1 MKNLTLILGG
11 IILLLN
17 SIIGLIFSSYKPFN
31 IGLNTGVIIVNTL
44 MLYILGVSKIKD
56 GFKISL
62 SFLFLIAAVMEFVT
76 AFLVSESFEN
86 NVALTILILLFAC
99 QVILYVIA
107 FIMTNDVFFRLAFKL
122 IS

>member
-1 MKNLTLILGG
+1 MKNLTLVIGG

-17 SIIGLIFSSYKPFN
+17 LVIGLIFTSYKPFN
-31 IGLNTGVIIVNTL
+31 VGLNSAVIIVNTL
-44 MLYILGVSKIKD
+44 MLYLLGASQIKD

-62 SFLFLIAAVMEFVT
+62 TFLFLIAAVIEFIL
-76 AFLVSESFEN
+76 AFFVPYTWEKN
-86 NVALTILILLFAC
+86 IALTMLILLFAG

-107 FIMTNDVFFRLAFKL
+107 YFVSK

>member
-1 MKNLTLILGG
+1 MKNLTLVLGV

-17 SIIGLIFSSYKPFN
+17 LVIGLIFSSYKPFN
-31 IGLNTGVIIVNTL
+31 IGLNSGVIIVNML
-44 MLYILGVSKIKD
+44 MLYILGVSQIKD

-62 SFLFLIAAVMEFVT
+62 SFLFLIAAAIEFIMALFVPN
-76 AFLVSESFEN
+76 EWEN
-86 NVALTILILLFAC
+86 NATLTMLILLFAG

-107 FIMTNDVFFRLAFKL
+107 YFVSK

>member
-1 MKNLTLILGG
+1 MKNLTLIIGG

-17 SIIGLIFSSYKPFN
+17 LVIGLIFSSYKPFN
-31 IGLNTGVIIVNTL
+31 VGLNSAVIIVNTL
-44 MLYILGVSKIKD
+44 MLYILGVSQIKD

-62 SFLFLIAAVMEFVT
+62 SFLFLIAAAIEFIMALFVP
-76 AFLVSESFEN
+76 SEWEN
-86 NVALTILILLFAC
+86 NATLTMLILLFAG

-107 FIMTNDVFFRLAFKL
+107 YFVSK

>member
-1 MKNLTLILGG
+1 MKNLTLVLGV

-17 SIIGLIFSSYKPFN
+17 LVIGLIFSSYKPFN
-31 IGLNTGVIIVNTL
+31 ICLNSGV
-44 MLYILGVSKIKD
+44 LYILGVSQIKD

-62 SFLFLIAAVMEFVT
+62 SFLFLIAAAIEFFMALIVPN
-76 AFLVSESFEN
+76 EWEN
-86 NVALTILILLFAC
+86 NATLTMLILLFAG

-107 FIMTNDVFFRLAFKL
+107 YFVSK

>member
-1 MKNLTLILGG
+1 MKNLTLIIGC

-17 SIIGLIFSSYKPFN
+17 LVIGLIFSSYKPFN
-31 IGLNTGVIIVNTL
+31 IGLNSGVIIVNTL
-44 MLYILGVSKIKD
+44 MLYSLGVTQIKD

-62 SFLFLIAAVMEFVT
+62 SFLFLIAAVVEFFMALIVPN
-76 AFLVSESFEN
+76 EWEN
-86 NVALTILILLFAC
+86 NATLTMLILLFAG

-107 FIMTNDVFFRLAFKL
+107 YFVSK